1 MTAGGSG
8 QQSSI
13 RYEADEKPPTALAT
27 WVFLP
32 DLSPVAVP
40 TRLPEVHR
48 DQRPQ
53 HQVRG
58 HDQMPEPGTFR
69 TQLKCVPP
77 MSRPKKFNVDEVL
90 MKAVELFWRQGY
102 KATTVQDLVDHLGI
116 GRSSLYATFG
126 GKRALFLRALRHYD
140 QVFREEAVAE
150 IARSSKSPRQAI
162 KRIFRMASAAILE
175 DGSRDGCLLINTAL
189 ELSPH
194 DCASEEIVRRAFTG
208 MEGFFRTMIER
219 GQASGEILYD

>member
-1 MTAGGSG
+1 
-8 QQSSI
+8 
-13 RYEADEKPPTALAT
+13 
-27 WVFLP
+27 
-32 DLSPVAVP
+32 
-40 TRLPEVHR
+40 
-48 DQRPQ
+48 
-53 HQVRG
+53 
-58 HDQMPEPGTFR
+58 
-69 TQLKCVPP
+69 
-77 MSRPKKFNVDEVL
+77 
-90 MKAVELFWRQGY
+90 MKAVEVFWRQGY

-150 IARSSKSPRQAI
+150 IARSSKSPRQTI

-194 DCASEEIVRRAFTG
+194 DCASEEIVRSAFTG

-219 GQASGEILYD
+219 GQASGEISRDLSATDTARALLGLFIGLRVLARSRPEAPLLRSIEKQADDLLK